1 MKKTS
6 RIRAGVLFL
15 VSAWLLLPAAYAQ
28 NSAAPPQ
35 NNKVLG
41 EVQLEGQS
49 RAAKTSG
56 VWIDGQ
62 YVGYLKELKGSN
74 KLLLLPGKHTITVRQ
89 NGYQDFSTEVL
100 VQPGHTQVVPV
111 TMEKAP
117 MLPLPKDAPT
127 IAIAVNPSRSAVFL
141 DGRYI
146 GHAGEL
152 WPGMIVPVGK
162 HNITIACPGYQTFET
177 QVDATPNQT
186 VEIRTDLLESDAPLG
201 EPLIMK

>member
-1 MKKTS
+1 MKTKS
-6 RIRAGVLFL
+6 LMVCVVFL
-15 VSAWLLLPAAYAQ
+15 VSAWLLTPAAYAQ
-28 NSAAPPQ
+28 SDI
-35 NNKVLG
+35 LG
-41 EVQLEGQS
+41 AVQLEGKNE
-49 RAAKTSG
+49 AAKDSG
-56 VWIDGQ
+56 VWVDGE

-89 NGYQDFSTEVL
+89 NGYHDFSTEVL
-100 VQPGHTQVVPV
+100 VQPRQTQVVPV

-117 MLPLPKDAPT
+117 TMPLPKDAPT
-127 IAIAVNPSRSAVFL
+127 IKIAVNPSRSAVFL

-162 HNITIACPGYQTFET
+162 HHIEIACPGYQNFET
-177 QVDATPNQT
+177 QVDVQPNQT
-186 VEIRTDLLESDAPLG
+186 VVVRTELLQSNTPEA